1 MEESHKDRE
10 SWYNLSK
17 YEYLRFIF
25 TQYSTLDKFSS
36 EFGNLLYT
44 QSGR

>member
-17 YEYLRFIF
+17 YEYLRLIF
-25 TQYSTLDKFSS
+25 TQYSSLDKCSG
-36 EFGNLLYT
+36 EFGNLRFT
-44 QSGR
+44 QRSR